1 MDKMTTRELNP
12 VIPPNGTLHL
22 EWMDTEDAVTK
33 GSAMVKK
40 EISDRY
46 SDKSAA
52 RLFLGDTRISEE
64 EARRLLAES
73 DGLAFIKNRWV
84 AVDREKGVYIP
95 A

>member
-12 VIPPNGTLHL
+12 VILPNGILHL
-22 EWMDTEDAVTK
+22 EWMDTQDAVTK
-33 GSAMVKK
+33 GSAMLKK
-40 EISDRY
+40 EIFDRY
-46 SDKSAA
+46 SDKSDA